1 MYVMQRLEPESRNVI
16 LLLFLLRST
25 VDVTMPVFALIS
37 LAAYSISLALI
48 VPGLLQKNSGW
59 RRMAIL
65 SAVVALMFHGFA
77 LKERIFPD
85 DGGQNLSLLNVG
97 SLVSLMIC
105 TVMTIVASKNRGWL
119 LLPIVYTFALINLA
133 FAIFVPNEYITH
145 LETTP
150 GMMVHIGLSLF
161 SYATLIIA
169 AMYALQL
176 AWIDYQLKNKRLA
189 FSSEMPPL
197 MSIERKMF
205 HITQIGVVLLTLTL
219 CTGLFFLKNLFSME
233 NIDKAVLSIIAWF
246 VYIVLLWGHYHKG
259 WRGRRVVWFN
269 VAGAGILTL
278 AYFGS
283 RVLQHFLS

>member
-1 MYVMQRLEPESRNVI
+1 MQRLEQASRNVI
-16 LLLFLLRST
+16 LLLFLIKTT
-25 VDVTMPVFALIS
+25 VDTYMPVFALIA
-37 LAAYSISLALI
+37 LVAYSVSLALI
-48 VPGLLQKNSGW
+48 IPGLLQKNSGW

-65 SAVVALMFHGFA
+65 SAVIALISHAFA
-77 LKERIFPD
+77 LESRIIPG
-85 DGGQNLSLLNVG
+85 DGSVQNLSVLNVG

-133 FAIFVPNEYITH
+133 LATFMPNEFITH
-145 LETTP
+145 LEATP
-150 GMMVHIGLSLF
+150 GMLVHIGLSLF

-169 AMYALQL
+169 ALYAMQL
-176 AWIDYQLKNKRLA
+176 AWIDYQLKNKKLA
-189 FSSEMPPL
+189 FNHEMPPL
-197 MSIERKMF
+197 MVIERKMF
-205 HITQIGVVLLTLTL
+205 HITQVGVVLLTLTL
-219 CTGLFFLKNLFSME
+219 CTGLFYMKNLFSVE

-246 VYIVLLWGHYHKG
+246 VYIVLLWGHYHQG

-283 RVLQHFLS
+283 RFIQQFAG